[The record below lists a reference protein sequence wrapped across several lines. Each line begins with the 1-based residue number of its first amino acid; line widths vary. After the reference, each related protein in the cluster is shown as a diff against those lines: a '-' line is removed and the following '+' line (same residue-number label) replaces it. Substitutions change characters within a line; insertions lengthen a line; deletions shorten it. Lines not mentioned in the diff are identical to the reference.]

1 MMALPLAYELVM
13 GRPLVFWMGILTAMF
28 LFSAGIVMFLNM
40 YAKGK
45 YTVNLHKKLAIA
57 GLVLAALHIML
68 ALSIY
73 F

>member
-1 MMALPLAYELVM
+1 MALPLAYELVM

-28 LFSAGIVMFLNM
+28 LFSAGLTMFLNM

-45 YTVNLHKKLAIA
+45 YPVDLHKKLAIA
-57 GLVLAALHIML
+57 GLVLAFLHMVL